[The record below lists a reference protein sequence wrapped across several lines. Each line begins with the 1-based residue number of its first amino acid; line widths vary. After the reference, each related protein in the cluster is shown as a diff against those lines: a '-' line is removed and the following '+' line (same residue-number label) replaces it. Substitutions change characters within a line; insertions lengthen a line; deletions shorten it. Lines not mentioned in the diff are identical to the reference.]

1 MQKSGES
8 EFVEFPHC
16 AMARQQY
23 VVRLHIEL
31 IIYFR
36 KTLLENF
43 SNFFLYHFFFRDK
56 KSNQFNAL
64 AWFLSLMR
72 TFKKKAKKLI
82 VERSCNQSG
91 L

>member
-16 AMARQQY
+16 DNKTTI
-23 VVRLHIEL
+23 VRLHIDL

-36 KTLLENF
+36 NTLLENF
-43 SNFFLYHFFFRDK
+43 GNFFSISLFFRDE

-72 TFKKKAKKLI
+72 TFKKKTKKLI
-82 VERSCNQSG
+82 PDR
-91 L
+91 